1 MKTIRVDHK
10 VMDELKITEHNDVKK
25 ITVFMPKTGAMS
37 SEQTTSFYT
46 NQRLNLSLRFVDVKT
61 INDRQLGINLDHII
75 LIEVGRLIE
84 LQNGFLFFL
93 RENEGYEIIPQ
104 GNYGYTTPDSQ
115 IG

>member
-25 ITVFMPKTGAMS
+25 ITVFMPKTGAIS
-37 SEQTTSFYT
+37 SDQTTSLFT

-61 INDRQLGINLDHII
+61 INDRQIAINSDHII
-75 LIEVGRLIE
+75 LIELGRLIE

>member
-1 MKTIRVDHK
+1 MRTIRVDYK
-10 VMDELKITEHNDVKK
+10 VMSELKIIEHNDVKK

-61 INDRQLGINLDHII
+61 INDRQLGINSDHII

>member
-1 MKTIRVDHK
+1 MKAIRVDYK
-10 VMDELKITEHNDVKK
+10 VMSELKITEHNDVKK
-25 ITVFMPKTGAMS
+25 ITVFMPKTGAIS
-37 SEQTTSFYT
+37 DNQTTSFYT
-46 NQRLNLSLRFVDVKT
+46 SQRLNLSTRFVDVKT
-61 INDRQLGINLDHII
+61 IDDKQIAINSDHII

-104 GNYGYTTPDSQ
+104 GNYGYTMPDSQ

>member
-1 MKTIRVDHK
+1 MRTIRVDHK

-25 ITVFMPKTGAMS
+25 ITVYMPKTSAMS
-37 SEQTTSFYT
+37 SEQTTNFYT
-46 NQRLNLSLRFVDVKT
+46 SQRLNLSTRFVDVKT
-61 INDRQLGINLDHII
+61 INDRQIGINSDHII
-75 LIEVGRLIE
+75 LIEFGRLIE

-104 GNYGYTTPDSQ
+104 GNYGYTMPDSQ

>member
-1 MKTIRVDHK
+1 MRTIRVDYK

-37 SEQTTSFYT
+37 SDQTTSFYT
-46 NQRLNLSLRFVDVKT
+46 NQRLNLNLRFVDVKT

-93 RENEGYEIIPQ
+93 RENEGHVIIPQ